1 MPRTEIDPDDRE
13 PVYRQLAEILRGQ
26 ILSGEI
32 PPRRA
37 LPSKRLLVQRYEVST
52 RTVDSAMAVLRSEGL
67 IATEAGKGLYVRDR
81 SEWKAGG

>member
-52 RTVDSAMAVLRSEGL
+52 RTIDSAMAVLRSEGL
-67 IATEAGKGLYVRDR
+67 IATEAGKGLFVTDR

>member
-52 RTVDSAMAVLRSEGL
+52 RTIDSAMAVLRSEGL

>member
-1 MPRTEIDPDDRE
+1 MPRTEIDPGDRE

-52 RTVDSAMAVLRSEGL
+52 RTIDSAMAVLRSEGL
-67 IATEAGKGLYVRDR
+67 IATEAGKGLFVTDR
-81 SEWKAGG
+81 SEWCI

>member
-26 ILSGEI
+26 ILSGDI